1 MSDVGVDVATQLTD
15 DLRREVKLQNAK
27 SKDDVKRVIIEKMVD
42 NFGESGLNTRLNL
55 QDGLTVMLFVKSTVV

>member
-27 SKDDVKRVIIEKMVD
+27 SKDDVKRVIIEK
-42 NFGESGLNTRLNL
+42 NG
-55 QDGLTVMLFVKSTVV
+55 